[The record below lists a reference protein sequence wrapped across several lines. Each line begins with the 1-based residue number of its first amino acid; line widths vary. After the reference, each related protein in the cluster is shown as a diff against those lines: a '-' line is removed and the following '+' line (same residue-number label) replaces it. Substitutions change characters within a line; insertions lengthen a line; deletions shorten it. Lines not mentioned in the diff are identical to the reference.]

1 MPIRHTW
8 LDTRSG
14 VLHTAE
20 CLTHRNVDAVACPAV
35 PHPGPWLVASARCW
49 ATLSGAKARAGSCT
63 NWLGVRSSGRDL
75 VCLSDAMDFFP
86 PAQCDVVD
94 SLRIFFHSIPTF
106 PEDQVT
112 PGHLQVTP
120 RSPGHPRSPP
130 GHTQVTPRTYKKL
143 PNVTHVTE
151 DQGGK
156 QKSSDLKPRCHGAT
170 RWPYC
175 PPAPA
180 TVGGRSGSSWWRA
193 SVAWPGGCRGPGGL
207 PPGERRGLTP
217 APMAPGQR
225 THKNINNAK
234 SKTK

>member
-63 NWLGVRSSGRDL
+63 NWLGVRSSGRDP

-94 SLRIFFHSIPTF
+94 SLRNFFHSIPRRPGHTRS
-106 PEDQVT
+106 PAGHPQVT
-112 PGHLQVTP
+112 
-120 RSPGHPRSPP
+120 RSPP
-130 GHTQVTPRTYKKL
+130 GHTQ
-143 PNVTHVTE
+143 
-151 DQGGK
+151 DI
-156 QKSSDLKPRCHGAT
+156 QKTTKRYTCH
-170 RWPYC
+170 
-175 PPAPA
+175 
-180 TVGGRSGSSWWRA
+180 
-193 SVAWPGGCRGPGGL
+193 RGP
-207 PPGERRGLTP
+207 RG
-217 APMAPGQR
+217 
-225 THKNINNAK
+225 
-234 SKTK
+234 